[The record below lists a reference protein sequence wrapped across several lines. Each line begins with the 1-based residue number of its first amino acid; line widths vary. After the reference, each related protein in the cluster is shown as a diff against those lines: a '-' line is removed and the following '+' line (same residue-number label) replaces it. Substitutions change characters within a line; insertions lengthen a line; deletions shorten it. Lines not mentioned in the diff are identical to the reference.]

1 MIQVNGVREVFRD
14 ESVATMLARMS
25 IDARGVA
32 VALNGEVVVRS
43 QWSTTRLS
51 DEMIVE
57 IVTAVAGG

>member
-1 MIQVNGVREVFRD
+1 MIQVNGIREVFRD